1 MRAQRNS
8 KKCRQ
13 YSVLLAAEIA
23 QKQKI
28 KTKTSMFN
36 AMVRVYTCVPSSEE
50 SVSQN
55 TVYWK
60 MVLLHRFSVHVRQ
73 SDRIQNS
80 ELGTE
85 VS

>member
-60 MVLLHRFSVHVRQ
+60 MVLPRYTYVSLIEFKILNLELKSV
-73 SDRIQNS
+73 
-80 ELGTE
+80 EF
-85 VS
+85 